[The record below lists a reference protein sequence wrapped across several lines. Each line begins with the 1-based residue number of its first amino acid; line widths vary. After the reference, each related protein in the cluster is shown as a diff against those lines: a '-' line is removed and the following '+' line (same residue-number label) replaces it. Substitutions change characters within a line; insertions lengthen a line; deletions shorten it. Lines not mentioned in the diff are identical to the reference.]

1 MNTIMKK
8 NHLNNYVNHQLDSIE
23 QQLIIYAL
31 TKEPECLH
39 QLRVDI
45 KKIKAIYSFANA
57 VFEKKYKLT
66 KLKQLFD
73 KAGVIRE
80 IQIHIQQIE
89 LLLTPPRKV
98 IKELKKK
105 EASLILQFIKS
116 LNQNLKIIYN
126 FHKNSYLP
134 NKLPNEKVIVRYF
147 NKENKSATIKLK
159 NAERDELHKYRTKI
173 KKLMYLY
180 NFLPSKTQKKIE
192 FNKVKVKRQQEQ
204 LGDWHDNYATINYLS
219 RIKLPMTSSKH
230 VLKLKEKEEKQ
241 FITISNKLIKVQFD
255 DKHTG
260 TNRIKKS
267 LQN

>member
-1 MNTIMKK
+1 MKK
-8 NHLNNYVNHQLDSIE
+8 NLLNNYVNHQLDSIE
-23 QQLIIYAL
+23 QQLIIYTL

-80 IQIHIQQIE
+80 IQIHINQLE
-89 LLLTPPRKV
+89 LLLPPTRKV

-105 EASLILQFIKS
+105 EASLILQFIKC
-116 LNQNLKIIYN
+116 LNQNLNIIYN
-126 FHKNSYLP
+126 FHKNSCLP

-147 NKENKSATIKLK
+147 NKEKKSATIKLK
-159 NAERDELHKYRTKI
+159 NAERDELHNYRTKI

-180 NFLPSKTQKKIE
+180 NFFPNKTQKVIQ
-192 FNKVKVKRQQEQ
+192 FNKVKIKKIQEQ

-219 RIKLPMTSSKH
+219 NLKMPGSYSKQI
-230 VLKLKEKEEKQ
+230 LQWREKEEKQ
-241 FITISNKLIKVQFD
+241 FNNLLSKIRK
-255 DKHTG
+255 
-260 TNRIKKS
+260 
-267 LQN
+267 